1 MPQIEDRPPFLSCGT
16 INPLPIGNVKVIPD
30 ASYHQLGFTS
40 ETPVRRLQLQK
51 PLPLPRPS
59 MLGRNKT
66 TKAKQMRTR
75 ARTWCRRVPS
85 SRKARCTTCSPRN
98 GLQQKRRRRRPFEW
112 TVAPLRGTPLC
123 VASLCVASFCCAHAA
138 GAFAGGRV
146 SWAPAI
152 SYVYN
157 ISFEITNTKDEV

>member
-98 GLQQKRRRRRPFEW
+98 GLQQKRRRRRRPFEW
-112 TVAPLRGTPLC
+112 TAAPLRGTPRPLPLHSHC
-123 VASLCVASFCCAHAA
+123 TRTDACSL
-138 GAFAGGRV
+138 GNGR
-146 SWAPAI
+146 
-152 SYVYN
+152 YM
-157 ISFEITNTKDEV
+157 